1 MVFNIPLICSFIAII
16 ACLYASYT
24 DLKSGIIQNKLTFS
38 LIGLGIILN
47 AVYAFTTGNIWF
59 IVLCVV
65 FTAVIFALGYIFWKL
80 GAWAGGDVKLFTAL
94 TALLPFYPLTLNYN
108 IWGVA
113 FPIVSLYGF
122 PFTLI
127 INSLL
132 SILPFLLIYVLFI
145 AIRRKPYLVD
155 ELLAPIKEYRK
166 NIVISFFVISSI
178 IITLFIRITFHIV
191 SPYELILISLILVP
205 LLTFIILK
213 LPIIPRYAIVV
224 LAFLFVILGNF
235 SLSLNTA
242 TIVTNVEWII
252 GGVLLVFISMIIIG
266 IVKSLLTSVNK
277 KALQDDY
284 EIDNLKEGMIPAYN
298 MYERA
303 DEVYVDNTGF
313 FDKIRKSLKNGDP
326 TSFMAPKG
334 KLLISSMAA
343 GLTEDDITLLKKLH
357 GENKI
362 DSKIKIKRGVPFAP
376 SILIGLLISLFI
388 GDLAVI
394 LQNILY
400 VIIY

>member
-1 MVFNIPLICSFIAII
+1 MVFDIPLVCTFIAII

-47 AVYAFTTGNIWF
+47 AVYAFMINDIWF
-59 IVLCVV
+59 IVTGVI

-94 TALLPFYPLTLNYN
+94 AALLPFYPLTLSYN
-108 IWGVA
+108 IWGAA
-113 FPIVSLYGF
+113 FPIVSSYGF
-122 PFTLI
+122 PITLI

-155 ELLAPIKEYRK
+155 ELLAPVKEYKK
-166 NIVISFFVISSI
+166 NIVLALVTTAAVSLTYI
-178 IITLFIRITFHIV
+178 ILPYLPYRTIV
-191 SPYELILISLILVP
+191 VSLVLIIVLS
-205 LLTFIILK
+205 FIISK
-213 LPIIPRYAIVV
+213 LPDMVKAVI
-224 LAFLFVILGNF
+224 LFVFTVFALYTNIQVTVIGVVAIF
-235 SLSLNTA
+235 LSITA
-242 TIVTNVEWII
+242 
-252 GGVLLVFISMIIIG
+252 IG
-266 IVKSLLTSVNK
+266 IIRKLITSVNR

-284 EIDNLKEGMIPAYN
+284 EISDLKEGMIPAYN

-303 DEVYVDNTGF
+303 DEVYMDNKGF
-313 FDKIRKSLKNGDP
+313 FDKIKESLKNGDP
-326 TSFMAPKG
+326 TAGITAPKG

-343 GLTEDDITLLKKLH
+343 GLTEDDITLLKKLFE
-357 GENKI
+357 ENKI
-362 DSKIKIKRGVPFAP
+362 DPKIKIKRGVPFAP

-394 LQNILY
+394 LQKILY
-400 VIIY
+400 VILY

>member
-47 AVYAFTTGNIWF
+47 AVYAFMTNDIWF
-59 IVLCVV
+59 IIIGLI
-65 FTAVIFALGYIFWKL
+65 FTAAIFAVGYIFWKL

-94 TALLPFYPLTLNYN
+94 AALLPFSPSLLNYN
-108 IWGVA
+108 LLGVD
-113 FPIVSLYGF
+113 FPIGSIYGF

-145 AIRRKPYLVD
+145 AIRRKPYLMG
-155 ELLAPIKEYRK
+155 ELLAPVKEYRK
-166 NIVISFFVISSI
+166 NIVLALVTTSAVTLTYVITSYFN
-178 IITLFIRITFHIV
+178 ITSYFQYQVIIV
-191 SPYELILISLILVP
+191 SLILIY
-205 LLTFIILK
+205 LLTMIISK
-213 LPIIPRYAIVV
+213 LPNMIKAVIVSV
-224 LAFLFVILGNF
+224 L
-235 SLSLNTA
+235 T
-242 TIVTNVEWII
+242 
-252 GGVLLVFISMIIIG
+252 VFALYLHSELTLIG
-266 IVKSLLTSVNK
+266 IVAIFLSITAIGIIRKLLTSVNK

-284 EIDNLKEGMIPAYN
+284 ELANLKEGMIPAYSI
-298 MYERA
+298 YERN
-303 DEVYVDNTGF
+303 DEVYVDDKGF
-313 FDKIRKSLKNGDP
+313 FEKIKESFNKGDP
-326 TSFMAPKG
+326 TGITASKG

-343 GLTEDDITLLKKLH
+343 GLTDDNIALLKKLFE
-357 GENKI
+357 ENKI
-362 DSKIKIKRGVPFAP
+362 DSKIKIKKGVPFAP

-394 LQNILY
+394 LQKILY
-400 VIIY
+400 VIFY

>member
-47 AVYAFTTGNIWF
+47 AVYAFMTNDIWF
-59 IVLCVV
+59 IIIGLI
-65 FTAVIFALGYIFWKL
+65 FTAAIFAVGYIFWKL

-94 TALLPFYPLTLNYN
+94 AALLPFSPSLLNYN
-108 IWGVA
+108 LLGVD
-113 FPIVSLYGF
+113 FPIGSIYGF

-145 AIRRKPYLVD
+145 AVRRKPYLMD
-155 ELLAPIKEYRK
+155 ELLAPVKEYRK
-166 NIVISFFVISSI
+166 NIVLALVTTSAVTLTYVITSYFN
-178 IITLFIRITFHIV
+178 ITSYFQYQVIIV
-191 SPYELILISLILVP
+191 SLILIY
-205 LLTFIILK
+205 LLTMIISK
-213 LPIIPRYAIVV
+213 LPNMIKAVIVSV
-224 LAFLFVILGNF
+224 L
-235 SLSLNTA
+235 T
-242 TIVTNVEWII
+242 
-252 GGVLLVFISMIIIG
+252 VFALYLHSELTLIG
-266 IVKSLLTSVNK
+266 IVAIFLSITAIGIIRKLLTSVNK

-284 EIDNLKEGMIPAYN
+284 ELANLKEGMIPAYSI
-298 MYERA
+298 YERN
-303 DEVYVDNTGF
+303 DEVYVDDKGF
-313 FDKIRKSLKNGDP
+313 FEKIKESFNKGDP
-326 TSFMAPKG
+326 TGITASKG

-343 GLTEDDITLLKKLH
+343 GLTDDNIALLKKLFE
-357 GENKI
+357 ENKI
-362 DSKIKIKRGVPFAP
+362 DSKIKIKKGVPFAP

-394 LQNILY
+394 LQKILY
-400 VIIY
+400 VIFY

>member
-1 MVFNIPLICSFIAII
+1 MVLDIPLVCTFIAII

-47 AVYAFTTGNIWF
+47 AVYAFMINDIMF
-59 IVLCVV
+59 IVVGV
-65 FTAVIFALGYIFWKL
+65 IFTAVIFALGYIFWKL

-94 TALLPFYPLTLNYN
+94 AALLPFYPLTLSYN

-113 FPIVSLYGF
+113 FPIVSFYGF
-122 PFTLI
+122 PITLI

-145 AIRRKPYLVD
+145 AIRRKPYLLD
-155 ELLAPIKEYRK
+155 ELLAPVKGYK
-166 NIVISFFVISSI
+166 NNIVVSFFVISAL
-178 IITLFIRITFHIV
+178 IITLLIRTTFHIV
-191 SPYELILISLILVP
+191 SPYELILISIIVVP
-205 LLTFIILK
+205 ILTFIITK
-213 LPIIPRYAIVV
+213 LPNILKCAVV
-224 LAFLFVILGNF
+224 ILTFLFVILGNF
-235 SLSLNTA
+235 SLSLSTNT
-242 TIVTNVEWII
+242 IITNIEWIVCGLI
-252 GGVLLVFISMIIIG
+252 VVFLSIIFVG
-266 IVKSLLTSVNK
+266 IVKSLLTSVNR

-284 EIDNLKEGMIPAYN
+284 EIVDLKEGMIPAYS
-298 MYERA
+298 MYKM
-303 DEVYVDNTGF
+303 DDKVYVDDNGLF
-313 FDKIRKSLKNGDP
+313 GKIKESLKNGDP

-343 GLTEDDITLLKKLH
+343 GLTGEDINLLKELYS
-357 GENKI
+357 ENKI

-394 LQNILY
+394 LQQIMYVILY
-400 VIIY
+400 